1 MKKMTYLQVNFSDD
15 VTLGYDVNF
24 SGDATFGDRKDFPD
38 F

>member
-1 MKKMTYLQVNFSDD
+1 VVAFDD
-15 VTLGYDVNF
+15 EFALEDDLTSGYDVNF